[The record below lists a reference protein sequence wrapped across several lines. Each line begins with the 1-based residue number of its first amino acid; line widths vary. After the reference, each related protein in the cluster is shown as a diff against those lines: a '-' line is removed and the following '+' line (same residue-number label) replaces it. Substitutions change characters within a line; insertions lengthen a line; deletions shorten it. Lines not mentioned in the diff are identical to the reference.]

1 MSAFVAL
8 KSDPLYS
15 PVNTSP
21 VYAAPYERLYTAP
34 VDSQV
39 TSLSTD
45 LVLAQFTSQRES
57 HKEVT
62 KMVVQ
67 NNKET
72 AVVEETEVVDSNGNV
87 DNEERVERVSEHSSN
102 NSDEEPEENDLIR

>member
-1 MSAFVAL
+1 M
-8 KSDPLYS
+8 
-15 PVNTSP
+15 
-21 VYAAPYERLYTAP
+21 YAAPYERLYTAP

-45 LVLAQFTSQRES
+45 LVLAQFTSQRGE
-57 HKEVT
+57 KVT
-62 KMVVQ
+62 RSLKMVVQ

-72 AVVEETEVVDSNGNV
+72 EVVAEGTEVVDSNGNV
-87 DNEERVERVSEHSSN
+87 DNEERAERVSEHSSN